1 MITRY
6 RLLVGMLLPLYGS
19 GAFADDAIPA
29 LLQFAEKHQARQAA
43 AGSAPG
49 KASSPAKNKPVQDK
63 APARGGAEVKKPA
76 ATGKP
81 TTASATA
88 ALQKTLKSQAAQL
101 KVQQATIAQ
110 LEKQLTEA
118 KLAPPAEQVP
128 DASAPDLKGLSNLA
142 KRVRQALAITPGEQE
157 ALEQMRQLRAREA
170 ESVAQLAAV
179 KKDNVGLQAQLRSL
193 ARGGEGA
200 EKAYQQALDKQKQLQ
215 DTLVGVKQRLGAS
228 AKVLTDKEKALSAM
242 QQELVSLQKM
252 LHAREAEKVQA
263 VTAQA
268 ASQQQLDTLTAGQAA
283 LRTQLTEQEKAR
295 KALSAQRDEAV
306 RARQALDVQLTAE
319 RQRGEQLQTD
329 IVALRERAKL
339 LASPQTLKT
348 DAGSQAYAAGVS
360 LGRDIQA
367 LLDERKGWGIKIDL
381 QTLLNG
387 VIDTFSGQYQLTTDV
402 LDKAMLAAERAAE
415 QAREKTVQRQRL
427 SGEDFLAGF
436 KKQKGVKASPA
447 GFWYRV
453 DHVGDEA
460 IPASAIVDVVVKE
473 SLIDGSVIQDMDIG
487 GKVLSQPLPA
497 YPPLFREAIGYL
509 NNHGSVT
516 LVVPPALAYGEAGY
530 PPKIPPQ
537 ATMVYELR
545 VEGVWV
551 PE

>member
-1 MITRY
+1 MTMMGCLRCLLTVMPLLWLAESTRADE
-6 RLLVGMLLPLYGS
+6 GM
-19 GAFADDAIPA
+19 PA
-29 LLQFAEKHQARQAA
+29 LLQFAKKHQESQAA
-43 AGSAPG
+43 VESAPG

-63 APARGGAEVKKPA
+63 APARGAEVKKPA

-81 TTASATA
+81 STASATA
-88 ALQKTLKSQAAQL
+88 VLQKTLKSQAAQL

-118 KLAPPAEQVP
+118 KLAPPAAQVL

-142 KRVRQALAITPGEQE
+142 KRVRQALAITLGEQE
-157 ALEQMRQLRAREA
+157 VLEQMRQLRVREA

-215 DTLVGVKQRLGAS
+215 DTLVGVKQRLGAREIT
-228 AKVLTDKEKALSAM
+228 LTDKEKALSAM

-263 VTAQA
+263 VTALA

-283 LRTQLTEQEKAR
+283 LRTQLTAQE
-295 KALSAQRDEAV
+295 KALSAQRDEAE

-319 RQRGEQLQTD
+319 RKRGEQLQTD
-329 IVALRERAKL
+329 IVALRERARL

-415 QAREKTVQRQRL
+415 QAREKTAQRQRL

-453 DHVGDEA
+453 GHVGDEV

-473 SLIDGSVIQDMDIG
+473 SLIDGTVIQDMDIG

-545 VEGVWV
+545 VEGVRV